1 MRNKKFIASIVIFCF
16 LYLSFFSIAETD
28 GSRQEPEEKVK
39 SLVRKD
45 LLQIKRE
52 DLKLPGRNIFTPQS
66 RRMSEEVVESFEIS
80 PGLQEETS
88 SEVSNN
94 SFSLDLRYI
103 GYINSGQKMVA
114 LIIFEEVAIAV
125 QRGEKISE
133 HYTVGEITKDKIVI
147 IGPSGE
153 KRQIPLE
160 GES

>member
-1 MRNKKFIASIVIFCF
+1 MRNKKFIASIITFCF
-16 LYLSFFSIAETD
+16 LYLSFFSIAKTD
-28 GSRQEPEEKVK
+28 SSKQEPEEKVK

-45 LLQIKRE
+45 LLKIKRE
-52 DLKLPGRNIFTPQS
+52 DPKLPGRNIFTPQS
-66 RRMSEEVVESFEIS
+66 RRMNEEVVESFEIS

-88 SEVSNN
+88 SEARNN
-94 SFSLDLRYI
+94 SFSFDLRYI

-114 LIIFEEVAIAV
+114 LIIFEGVAIAV

-133 HYTVGEITKDKIVI
+133 HYIVGEITTDKIVI

-153 KRQIPLE
+153 KKQIPLE